1 MQTFLLI
8 LLLFLCF
15 IAFCYVAGRFKLKKY
30 GMLALAVLCGVV
42 FLIGA
47 SIINITVLSDE
58 VKEKV
63 EKVAETCG
71 DTYVRVDGNNVEF
84 LLNEKWVNL
93 EDISVIGGVLGNEIT
108 LQYEG
113 KEIYL
118 GQSGVVNTIKALE
131 AVGLIKS
138 E

>member
-71 DTYVRVDGNNVEF
+71 DTYVRVDGNNVEV

-93 EDISVIGGVLGNEIT
+93 EDISVIGGVLGNEII

>member
-47 SIINITVLSDE
+47 SIINITVLSDDI
-58 VKEKV
+58 KEKV

-71 DTYVRVDGNNVEF
+71 DTYVRVDGNNVEV
-84 LLNEKWVNL
+84 LLDDKWVNL

>member
-15 IAFCYVAGRFKLKKY
+15 IAFCYIAGRFKLKKY

-63 EKVAETCG
+63 EKVAETRG
-71 DTYVRVDGNNVEF
+71 DTYVRVNGNDVEV
-84 LLNEKWVNL
+84 LLNDKWVNL

>member
-8 LLLFLCF
+8 LLLLLCF

-71 DTYVRVDGNNVEF
+71 DTYVRVDGNNVEV

>member
-1 MQTFLLI
+1 
-8 LLLFLCF
+8 
-15 IAFCYVAGRFKLKKY
+15 
-30 GMLALAVLCGVV
+30 MLALAVLCGVV

-71 DTYVRVDGNNVEF
+71 DTYVRVNGNDVEV
-84 LLNEKWVNL
+84 LLNDKRVNL

>member
-15 IAFCYVAGRFKLKKY
+15 IAFYYVAGRFKLKKY

-71 DTYVRVDGNNVEF
+71 DTYVRVDGNNVEV

>member
-71 DTYVRVDGNNVEF
+71 DTYVRVDGNDVEV

-93 EDISVIGGVLGNEIT
+93 KDISVIGGVLGNEIT

>member
-71 DTYVRVDGNNVEF
+71 DTYVRVDGNNVEV

-93 EDISVIGGVLGNEIT
+93 KDISVIGGVLGNEIT

>member
-15 IAFCYVAGRFKLKKY
+15 IAFCYIAGRFKLKKY

-71 DTYVRVDGNNVEF
+71 DTYVRVNGNDVEV
-84 LLNEKWVNL
+84 LLNDKWVNL

>member
-47 SIINITVLSDE
+47 SIINITVLSDD

-71 DTYVRVDGNNVEF
+71 DTYVRVDGNNVEV

-118 GQSGVVNTIKALE
+118 GQSGMVNTIKALE

>member
-15 IAFCYVAGRFKLKKY
+15 IAFCYVAGRFKLKRY

-71 DTYVRVDGNNVEF
+71 DTYVRVNGNDVEV

-93 EDISVIGGVLGNEIT
+93 KDISVIGGVLGNEIT